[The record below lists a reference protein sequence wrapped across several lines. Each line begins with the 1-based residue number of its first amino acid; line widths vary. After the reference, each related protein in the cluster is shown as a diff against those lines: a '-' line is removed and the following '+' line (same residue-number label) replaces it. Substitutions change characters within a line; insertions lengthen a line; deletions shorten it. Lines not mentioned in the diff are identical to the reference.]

1 MLACQKNP
9 LHLNKLEKAV
19 VVFICQQSD
28 SLYNSALYEV
38 RQQYLK
44 SSQTKIDDEGIV
56 RRSQGH
62 LAKYSFSCH
71 TLKNNKNYKSLFA
84 QAAQQTLKSLVE
96 SLKSYKALLKK
107 FFKSRRSQ
115 IQEFYGS
122 ELIEVT
128 ESYTKQASSFD
139 DDNISEY
146 GEQPSGWKPLGKSSI
161 NQLTG
166 GLYLGLYR
174 TEAGYP
180 ANADE
185 LLACTNLLS
194 KVNRKL
200 KFNLNFSRVSRGY
213 LTAPAR
219 VYLWVRAH
227 RCTPLQKTKQF
238 APVKTISC
246 CNRLESPSIYRWECQ
261 DYEPRRS
268 KLGQERLGKN
278 NLQDFMGILNGSRS
292 KGKNL
297 FKMERR

>member
-1 MLACQKNP
+1 MLACQQNL

-19 VVFICQQSD
+19 VAFICQQNN

-62 LAKYSFSCH
+62 LAKYSVFCH
-71 TLKNNKNYKSLFA
+71 TLKNNKNYKSLFE
-84 QAAQQTLKSLVE
+84 QAAQPTLKSLVE

-107 FFKSRRSQ
+107 LFKSRRAQ
-115 IQEFYGS
+115 IQELYGI
-122 ELIEVT
+122 EFIEVT
-128 ESYTKQASSFD
+128 ESYISQASSFD

-161 NQLTG
+161 NQLTN

-200 KFNLNFSRVSRGY
+200 KFKLNLSRVSRGC

-219 VYLWVRAH
+219 VSLGIGAH
-227 RCTPLQKTKQF
+227 RYTPLEKTKQF
-238 APVKTISC
+238 APVKTLLN
-246 CNRLESPSIYRWECQ
+246 CNRLESP
-261 DYEPRRS
+261 
-268 KLGQERLGKN
+268 
-278 NLQDFMGILNGSRS
+278 
-292 KGKNL
+292 
-297 FKMERR
+297 